1 MTPLTIAAT
10 GACTPIGT
18 RAWQTRSAVASRFAA
33 FTRQP
38 ITGHIDHQAT
48 VSRVQAIEADCTG
61 IDRLIRLA
69 APALHEALQGPTTAP
84 TAAWPMV
91 RPIPVFIALPEPL
104 PELRGAIDA
113 QRFALE
119 LPRALDVA
127 PEFLPLMLYTGGAVA
142 GADALAAAYRFMQ
155 EHPSVPEVVCGGVD
169 SGVDPAT
176 IDVFHQRRWLRVKG
190 HTEGFIASEGAAFVR
205 LARKPCAANY
215 VTVFPPAFAQEPASR
230 VGSEAI
236 LDGAALIGA
245 ATHALKA
252 ADIPA
257 QALQSYW
264 SDMDGSPWRGSEL
277 MNLSAHLAAQHGHP
291 AMHDPAA
298 FLGEVGAAWV
308 PLLLS
313 LLHEMRQ
320 GLHHPHRPVAL
331 SGHAG
336 LQSVTGLGTRVAAW
350 VATWNHTR
358 APIPSP
364 STRNREAA

>member
-1 MTPLTIAAT
+1 MTPLTISST

-18 RAWQTRSAVASRFAA
+18 RAWQTASAVASRFAA

-38 ITGHIDHQAT
+38 VTGHIDHQAT
-48 VSRVQAIEADCTG
+48 VSRVKAIEIECTG

-69 APALHEALQGPTTAP
+69 APALHEALQGTSGT
-84 TAAWPMV
+84 WPLV
-91 RPIPVFIALPEPL
+91 RPVPVFLALPEPL
-104 PELRGAIDA
+104 PPVRGAIDV

-127 PEFLPLMLYTGGAVA
+127 PEFLPLMLYPGGAVG

-155 EHPSVPEVVCGGVD
+155 EHPSAPEVIFGGVD
-169 SGVDPAT
+169 SFVDPA
-176 IDVFHQRRWLRVKG
+176 IVDGLYARRWLKVNG

-205 LARKPCAANY
+205 LSRRPCAPDY
-215 VTVFPPAFAQEPASR
+215 VTVFPPAFGQEAASR

-236 LDGAALIGA
+236 LGGRGLIEAASL
-245 ATHALKA
+245 ALKA
-252 ADIPA
+252 ANLPA
-257 QALQSYW
+257 PALQSYW

-277 MNLSAHLAAQHGHP
+277 MNLSANLAAQSGHP

-298 FLGEVGAAWV
+298 FLGEMGAAWA
-308 PLLLS
+308 PLLLC

-336 LQSVTGLGTRVAAW
+336 LQSVTGLSTRVAAW

-358 APIPSP
+358 SPMTSP
-364 STRNREAA
+364 SARDREAA

>member
-1 MTPLTIAAT
+1 MTPLTIAAA

-18 RAWQTRSAVASRFAA
+18 RAWQTGSAVASRFAA

-38 ITGHIDHQAT
+38 IKGHIDHQAT
-48 VSRVQAIEADCTG
+48 VSRVQAIAPDCTG
-61 IDRLIRLA
+61 VDRLVRLA
-69 APALHEALQGPTTAP
+69 APALHEALQGPTTAS

-104 PELRGAIDA
+104 PELRGLIDA

-127 PEFLPLMLYTGGAVA
+127 PEFLPLMLYTGGSVG
-142 GADALAAAYRFMQ
+142 GADALAAAYRFLH
-155 EHPSVPEVVCGGVD
+155 EHPAVPEVVFGGVD
-169 SGVDPAT
+169 SLVDPAVV
-176 IDVFHQRRWLRVKG
+176 DCLYERRWLKVNG

-215 VTVFPPAFAQEPASR
+215 VTVFPPGFGQEAAPR

-236 LDGAALIGA
+236 LGGAGLIDA
-245 ATHALKA
+245 AIQALKA
-252 ADIPA
+252 ATLPA
-257 QALQSYW
+257 EALHSYW

-277 MNLSAHLAAQHGHP
+277 TNLSAALAAQHGHP
-291 AMHDPAA
+291 AMQEPAA
-298 FLGEVGAAWV
+298 FLGEMGAAWA
-308 PLLLS
+308 PLLLC

-320 GLHHPHRPVAL
+320 DLHHPHRPVAL

-336 LQSVTGLGTRVAAW
+336 LQSVTGLSTRAAAW

-358 APIPSP
+358 APMPSP